1 MTPAQQIK
9 MGTDLMQRGEL
20 DKARHIAEQ
29 TVKAHPRSS
38 AAFALLGEIVF
49 RKKQIPEAIR
59 YIDQAV
65 ELGPNNVNRVIQKA
79 RCYVV
84 FGDIGIAKAA
94 VQRALE
100 LQPDS
105 PDQFLLLAAVL
116 VRCDAHGEAL
126 AIYQRVKEQH
136 PKNVDA
142 RRGLATAFRIL
153 GQAQEAEVEC
163 DWVLN
168 EHPDDYE
175 IIYLRSSLR
184 KQSEDHNHVDE
195 LVSRLKCGA
204 KDWRGTVQ
212 IAYSLAKELEDLS
225 EYSESF
231 KYLQQGATLRRRHT
245 RYDVQNDIKIFDTI
259 SKTFTPRLI
268 SEKEA
273 SGYSSDAPIFVLGLP
288 RTGSTLVERVISSH
302 SDVHMAGELNDFAL
316 ELVKLTTQANNG
328 KSVPRLELPQ
338 AAAALDMAQLGRNY
352 IDSTKD
358 SAGSTKHFIDKLPLN
373 FLYIGFIHL
382 ALPNAKIVH
391 IKRNPMDACYAIY
404 KYLFKQ
410 AYPFSYD
417 LEELAAYYIA
427 YHRLMEYWR
436 KLLPGVIYDIRYED
450 LVANQESESRRL
462 LKYLGLEWQDA
473 CLNFHL
479 NQQAS
484 ATGSASQVRE
494 PLYSSS
500 VGKWCHYEEELDSLA
515 VTLKNEGVE
524 IT

>member
-9 MGTDLMQRGEL
+9 MGTDSMQRGEL

-79 RCYVV
+79 RFYVV

-212 IAYSLAKELEDLS
+212 IAYSLAKELEDLG

-231 KYLQQGATLRRRHT
+231 KYLQ
-245 RYDVQNDIKIFDTI
+245 
-259 SKTFTPRLI
+259 
-268 SEKEA
+268 
-273 SGYSSDAPIFVLGLP
+273 
-288 RTGSTLVERVISSH
+288 
-302 SDVHMAGELNDFAL
+302 
-316 ELVKLTTQANNG
+316 
-328 KSVPRLELPQ
+328 
-338 AAAALDMAQLGRNY
+338 
-352 IDSTKD
+352 
-358 SAGSTKHFIDKLPLN
+358 
-373 FLYIGFIHL
+373 
-382 ALPNAKIVH
+382 
-391 IKRNPMDACYAIY
+391 
-404 KYLFKQ
+404 
-410 AYPFSYD
+410 
-417 LEELAAYYIA
+417 
-427 YHRLMEYWR
+427 
-436 KLLPGVIYDIRYED
+436 
-450 LVANQESESRRL
+450 
-462 LKYLGLEWQDA
+462 
-473 CLNFHL
+473 
-479 NQQAS
+479 
-484 ATGSASQVRE
+484 
-494 PLYSSS
+494 
-500 VGKWCHYEEELDSLA
+500 
-515 VTLKNEGVE
+515 
-524 IT
+524 